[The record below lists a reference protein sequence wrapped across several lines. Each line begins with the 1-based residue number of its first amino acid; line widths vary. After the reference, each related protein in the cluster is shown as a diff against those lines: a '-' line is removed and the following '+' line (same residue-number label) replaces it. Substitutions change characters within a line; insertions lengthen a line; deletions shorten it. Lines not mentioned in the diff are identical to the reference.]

1 MDFHHRKLKEVNELY
16 SRHEITIEKL
26 QAAVRREI
34 PLLAQEL
41 QLTLSQVKALE
52 AFACDKCRKVFFV
65 GVQLSNNVLAITPF
79 FWTW

>member
-16 SRHEITIEKL
+16 SRHEKTIKKL

-41 QLTLSQVKALE
+41 QLNLSQVKALE
-52 AFACDKCRKVFFV
+52 AFACDECMNASL
-65 GVQLSNNVLAITPF
+65 GWATQQ
-79 FWTW
+79 